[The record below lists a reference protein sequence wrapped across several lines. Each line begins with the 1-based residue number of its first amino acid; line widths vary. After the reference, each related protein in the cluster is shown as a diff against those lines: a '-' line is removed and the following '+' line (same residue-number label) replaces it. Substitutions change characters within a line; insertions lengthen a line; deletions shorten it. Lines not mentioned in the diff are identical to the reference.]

1 MLPRSVVVVTQPT
14 VEPVTLSE
22 ARLHLRL
29 SADQTDDDRLIA
41 SLISTGRALVEKR
54 LGVSL
59 VKRRLRATYSGE
71 GNVLELPSPPLLLDV
86 DHELEITADGVAV
99 SEAAYEVDSDSRPA
113 TVTLS
118 TPQNLPMVVTFW
130 AGGQPLAP
138 QLRSA
143 ILLYV
148 GHLYSNRELVV
159 TDGSQPAELPF
170 AFETLLAS
178 ESVTGVW

>member
-1 MLPRSVVVVTQPT
+1 MHPRSVVVVTHPT

-29 SADQTDDDRLIA
+29 SADQIEDDRLIA
-41 SLISTGRALVEKR
+41 NIISSGRALIEKR

-59 VKRRLRATYSGE
+59 VKRQIRATYATTG
-71 GNVLELPSPPLLLDV
+71 GVLELPYSPLLHDE
-86 DHELEITADGVAV
+86 DHPLAVTADGEAV
-99 SEAAYEVDSDSRPA
+99 DEGDYEIDSDSQPA
-113 TVTLS
+113 TLTFSTDHVAPLAVTY
-118 TPQNLPMVVTFW
+118 W
-130 AGGQPLAP
+130 AGGRPLAP
-138 QLRSA
+138 QIRSA

-148 GHLYSNRELVV
+148 GHLFQNRELVV

-178 ESVTGVW
+178 ESISGVW

>member
-1 MLPRSVVVVTQPT
+1 MLPRSVVVVTHPT
-14 VEPVTLSE
+14 VEPVTLTE

-29 SADQTDDDRLIA
+29 SADQTEDDRLIA

-59 VKRRLRATYSGE
+59 VKRRLRATYSGT
-71 GNVLELPSPPLLLDV
+71 GNVLELPSPPLLLDE
-86 DHELEITADGVAV
+86 DHELELTADGDAIDPAV
-99 SEAAYEVDSDSRPA
+99 YEVDSDSRPA

-118 TPQNLPMVVTFW
+118 TPQALPIVATFW

-138 QLRSA
+138 QIRSA

-148 GHLYSNRELVV
+148 GHLFQNRELVV

-178 ESVTGVW
+178 ESISGVW